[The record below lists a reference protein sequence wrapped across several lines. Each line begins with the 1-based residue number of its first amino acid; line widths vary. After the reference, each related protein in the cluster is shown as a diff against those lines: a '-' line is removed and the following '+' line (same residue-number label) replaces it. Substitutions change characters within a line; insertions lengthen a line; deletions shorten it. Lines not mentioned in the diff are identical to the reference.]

1 MEIDNLELTY
11 ISDTRSIPRSER
23 AVPGDL
29 FLISHLDGSEYA
41 SQSLD
46 YGILCASI
54 VSGFNDIV
62 KQTVSSETSGVSS
75 QLCIIELN
83 YDNLEELV
91 NKNVSATIKIANCI
105 QKSKQDIQTLYTTL
119 SGIDGGNGIE
129 VEKKS
134 DSSKWIIKHSN
145 TVDPLLENLSLMLLK
160 HDSSGHIVESQ
171 VVDKEYIKDLLDL
184 EFLSATGDGLVN
196 SYGKVS
202 LREADEDQ
210 LGGIKLGF
218 VEEANKY
225 PLKTA
230 SGKAYVEVP
239 PSPQRQYN
247 AGVGLSVDQAAS
259 QFSLKKA
266 TKTQIG
272 GVRIF
277 GNNLDISKDGIL
289 SARDTTYSAAT
300 SATYGLIKVSGSF
313 NSGKSC
319 PVKLNPNGYAYV
331 DVYMPEI
338 VYDLPSA
345 SDADPNATYFKID

>member
-11 ISDTRSIPRSER
+11 ISDTKSIPRSER

-29 FLISHLDGSEYA
+29 FLISHPDGSEYA
-41 SQSLD
+41 SQSLE
-46 YGILCASI
+46 YEILCANI

-62 KQTVSSETSGVSS
+62 KQTVSSEISGVAS

-83 YDNLEELV
+83 HDDLEELV
-91 NKNVSATIKIANCI
+91 NQNVSATIKMANCI

-119 SGIDGGNGIE
+119 SSIDGEHGIE
-129 VEKKS
+129 VDKKS
-134 DSSKWIIKHSN
+134 SSSKWIIKHSN
-145 TVDPLLENLSLMLLK
+145 AVKPFLEKPSFMLLK

-171 VVDKEYIKDLLDL
+171 AVDEKYIKDLLDL
-184 EFLSATGDGLVN
+184 EFLSATGDGLDN
-196 SYGKVS
+196 SDGRVS
-202 LREADEDQ
+202 LRKADEDQ

-218 VEEANKY
+218 NKDGDKY

-230 SGKAYVEVP
+230 NGKAYVEVP

-259 QFSLKKA
+259 RFSLKKA
-266 TKTQIG
+266 TKTEIG
-272 GVRIF
+272 GVRIS
-277 GNNLDISKDGIL
+277 GNNIDISEDGTL

-300 SATYGLIKVSGSF
+300 SAIYGLIKVGGSF

-319 PVKLNPNGYAYV
+319 PVKLNANGYAYV
-331 DVYMPEI
+331 DIYMPET
-338 VYDLPSA
+338 VYDLPPA